1 MLTQR
6 KSHKLLIYTPYTS
19 FSGLLHNTAVSG
31 VNPTITPRFL
41 SVGMAYD
48 IIAVSDII
56 AVMILFDP
64 QIKAFLFHSGNTV
77 KTTPVAITR
86 IQICC

>member
-1 MLTQR
+1 MLCIRCVNYTELTQR
-6 KSHKLLIYTPYTS
+6 TTRRYRIYTSYTS
-19 FSGLLHNTAVSG
+19 FSGLLHNTAISG
-31 VNPTITPRFL
+31 VDTTITPRFL

-64 QIKAFLFHSGNTV
+64 PREF
-77 KTTPVAITR
+77 
-86 IQICC
+86 CCLRATLVRGVQL